1 MAFGWIPSHMGIRGN
16 EVLDGLAKA
25 ALSHSEVNF
34 KVVLGFKA
42 LVAVAGKVL
51 LEKWQTR

>member
-1 MAFGWIPSHMGIRGN
+1 M
-16 EVLDGLAKA
+16 LDGLAKA